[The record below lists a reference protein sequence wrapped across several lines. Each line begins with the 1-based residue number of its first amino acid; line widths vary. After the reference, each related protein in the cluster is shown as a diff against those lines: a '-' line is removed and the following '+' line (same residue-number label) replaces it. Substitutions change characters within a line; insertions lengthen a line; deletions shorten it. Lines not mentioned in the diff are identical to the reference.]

1 MSHTKLRS
9 LAIAFASVF
18 AAAGGPAVA
27 QNVGDRFVPFNEFIQ
42 GVTAA
47 SPAQYVGALQ
57 SRVASVND
65 FEQMRQHVVS
75 LYQGVSVRHSYVLDA
90 NYFDC
95 VPVLQQPGARALGL
109 QQIPSPP
116 ASIPGENA
124 TLSDGAELA
133 TQFEPGQK
141 DKFGNSIPCER
152 GTIPMMRVTLERM
165 SGFQNLREFLQKG
178 PNGAGQIHQRKGAIS
193 PAMATHKYAHAYQ
206 FVTNYG
212 GTSILTLWR
221 PPINLALGE
230 IFSLSQHW
238 YVASP
243 VGVTQTA
250 ETGWQNYP
258 GLWGSQ
264 NSALFIYWTADGYIN
279 TGCYNLMCAAFVQIN
294 NSVILGGG
302 FTHYSVRGKKLYQV
316 VLSYWLHAGRWWLKF
331 NNTWVGYYP
340 ASQYAQGGLTNG
352 LRIRAQEIDY
362 GGETVGTTI
371 WPPMGSGLPPT
382 AHGALY
388 TAEHAKISFFTNR
401 TGAVP
406 AGQNAT
412 LTPDQPSPNCYKI
425 GVHNNSATASKSYFL
440 FGGRGGTGC

>member
-1 MSHTKLRS
+1 
-9 LAIAFASVF
+9 VF
-18 AAAGGPAVA
+18 AIAGGPAVA

-109 QQIPSPP
+109 QQTPSPP
-116 ASIPGENA
+116 PGISGDNA
-124 TLSDGAELA
+124 ALTDGAELA

-193 PAMATHKYAHAYQ
+193 PAAATHKYAHAYQ

-221 PPINLALGE
+221 PPINLTLNE
-230 IFSLSQHW
+230 VFSLSQHW
-238 YVASP
+238 YVSFP
-243 VGVTQTA
+243 GGVTQTA

-258 GLWGSQ
+258 ALWGSQ
-264 NSALFIYWTADGYIN
+264 NSALFIYWTADGYSL
-279 TGCYNLMCAAFVQIN
+279 TGCYNLTCAAFVQTN
-294 NSVILGGG
+294 NTVHLGAG
-302 FTHYSVRGKKLYQV
+302 FTHYSVKGHTIYQV
-316 VLSYWLHAGRWWLKF
+316 VLSYWLHGGKWWLKF

-340 ASQYAQGGLTNG
+340 ATQYGAGGL
-352 LRIRAQEIDY
+352 RKWAQEIDY

-371 WPPMGSGLPPT
+371 WPPMGSGSPP
-382 AHGALY
+382 AQGPLY
-388 TAEHAKISFFTNR
+388 AAEHKKIIFYTTNR
-401 TGAVP
+401 GTIP
-406 AGQNAT
+406 AGHNAT
-412 LTPDQPSPNCYKI
+412 LTPDQPSPRCYKI
-425 GVHNNSATASKSYFL
+425 DVHNNSATTSKSYFL
-440 FGGRGGTGC
+440 VGGRGGSAC